1 MFTKETSLII
11 PTRNRVKYL
20 KKTLNQLNKN
30 EIEFSEIIVIDS
42 SDAIFEKEIDE
53 IKNFFKIK
61 LFKSNP
67 STYLQRNIGLDR
79 MSKTNKFIMF
89 LDDDIIF
96 QKKCS

>member
-53 IKNFFKIK
+53 IKNFKIK

-67 STYLQRNIGLDR
+67 STSLQRNIGLDR
-79 MSKTNKFIMF
+79 MSKTNKFVMF
-89 LDDDIIF
+89 LDDDVIF
-96 QKKCS
+96 LKKCS